1 MVQKIKIDG
10 SWKHIVAVYK
20 KVNGHWVTQENY
32 SFDNQAYFYD
42 SGTVDADVFLIVAN
56 DAYTGNQFYVIAKLN
71 NTQVNPTWSITSGN
85 QYATINQ
92 SGQIS
97 ILTGA
102 ENSLITVKADF
113 DSFSDSKQITVTYDN
128 FMSIEGLSSMTGT
141 SGNVI
146 ALYHSQVVNPVWSIT
161 SGNQYATIDQS
172 GEITILASGQ
182 ITVQATYANT
192 VETKNITLTYDE
204 GSSSHIDINPDTG
217 AITNTE
223 TTTTTDLE
231 TGAVTETS
239 TTTITN
245 PDGSSSETQ
254 SETVTNTDGSSTT
267 NSTTTN
273 SDGTSSETTSSTS
286 APDPNTGSVTS
297 QTETINYDSNGDLTG
312 SQTNQT
318 VSNTDGSSTSST
330 TNYDVSGNPIDRTN
344 IGTDSTG
351 NVNTQNIEYDE
362 QGNQTVTGYTIDTEA
377 SEGEG
382 KKIEGNGINTEFV
395 PFKFASD
402 GFVLNI
408 VFKTIASEQPNPPIT
423 PDTEDSGSNYLYT
436 ILGAKTTAKVG
447 SIWPGFEIRWTIAKS
462 NNGSAELQ
470 ISRTLSGE
478 TSSTR
483 TNFVSGHDGNNVY
496 DITITY
502 DPSQTTNKF
511 IVHNNITNTNI
522 QTSNKTIQSDL
533 DLDLTIGY
541 STDHLGNPIRHSN
554 VTVYDFSVQRL
565 ANS

>member
-20 KVNGHWVTQENY
+20 KINGHWVAQENY

-113 DSFSDSKQITVTYDN
+113 ETFSDSKQITVTYDN

-223 TTTTTDLE
+223 TTTTTDPE

-286 APDPNTGSVTS
+286 APDPNTGAVTS
-297 QTETINYDSNGDLTG
+297 QTETINYDDNGDPTG

-330 TNYDVSGNPIDRTN
+330 TNYDASGDPIDRTN

-382 KKIEGNGINTEFV
+382 KEITGDGVNTEFV
-395 PFKFASD
+395 PFD
-402 GFVLNI
+402 DNNNGFI
-408 VFKTIASEQPNPPIT
+408 CHIRFKSLLSEQPIPPIVE
-423 PDTEDSGSNYLYT
+423 DTDDQGTNYLYNVFC
-436 ILGAKTTAKVG
+436 AKSTVAVNGKY
-447 SIWPGFEIRWTIAKS
+447 PGFEIRWTLKKS
-462 NNGSAELQ
+462 NGTAATTTGIQ
-470 ISRTLSGE
+470 FRYAGA
-478 TSSTR
+478 
-483 TNFVSGHDGNNVY
+483 GQNNTQLNLTPNEY
-496 DITITY
+496 NEFDLTITY
-502 DPSQTTNKF
+502 DPHKLYNNHTF
-511 IVHNNITNTNI
+511 IVSSALGNMAAIDKDVTFATNNIDFTLGYAI
-522 QTSNKTIQSDL
+522 DSHGQAFRHAAVTI
-533 DLDLTIGY
+533 
-541 STDHLGNPIRHSN
+541 
-554 VTVYDFSVQRL
+554 YDFSITKL
-565 ANS
+565 H